1 MLPSGRGDLKK
12 PFYLMKFKLRS
23 RKYQEDAEIGIE
35 INKIYHRAKCGIAM
49 IGIYQKKKYGIEMI
63 EKYQN
68 NGGGIEIIE
77 KYQNKGMVMQKLKCI
92 GATNGS

>member
-1 MLPSGRGDLKK
+1 
-12 PFYLMKFKLRS
+12 
-23 RKYQEDAEIGIE
+23 
-35 INKIYHRAKCGIAM
+35 M
-49 IGIYQKKKYGIEMI
+49 IK
-63 EKYQN
+63 KYQN